1 MILSSF
7 LINSSSILIIVSNQK
22 PYNTYQKTLFNLSMM
37 ILYQKKITLRFNFHL
52 ILLIYISSG
61 IQIQNQE
68 YKTDL
73 FSASEKCFDRYAIS
87 IFLFIKTYSPL
98 LSLNNLTSTLA
109 CKTTNAILRLFLSNL
124 SQKFIFKGWIIIP
137 SQSY

>member
-7 LINSSSILIIVSNQK
+7 LIKSSSILIIVSNQK

-61 IQIQNQE
+61 IKD
-68 YKTDL
+68 KTDL
-73 FSASEKCFDRYAIS
+73 FSASEKCFDKYAIS
-87 IFLFIKTYSPL
+87 IVLFIKTYSPL